1 MLFADMPSIVK
12 KRPAA
17 SDTCM
22 LRERPAANAS
32 QSPRQAATPVTLST
46 ECLEKVLEYVY
57 EGALD
62 DIQIHLH
69 VDGLRDIR
77 FREELHDSNVPAN
90 LLGRVLENGNILLCS
105 GQLPL
110 IDREKCAR
118 KNCGMTQE
126 GESLRWLFREFR
138 GQLQIRAFCVEY
150 DKLPF
155 PQENYWQGPWTTF
168 GKVLKGPYPIA
179 ALDKCLNQSLCEVAP
194 CNYRYVLCHNV
205 LTFRTLAPSEANGLV
220 ACGRMCRMSWSCD
233 EDYPKPYAEVQADD
247 VFVCACPAAVRQHCV
262 PRRCWDCFVR
272 HCTIQPFHSIAHH
285 LRAPDVN
292 LEWGA

>member
-1 MLFADMPSIVK
+1 MSRK
-12 KRPAA
+12 
-17 SDTCM
+17 
-22 LRERPAANAS
+22 RPAANAS
-32 QSPRQAATPVTLST
+32 QSPRQPATPVFVTLPK

-57 EGALD
+57 DCGDCHVE
-62 DIQIHLH
+62 DIEIYLY
-69 VDGLRDIR
+69 VGEPSADG
-77 FREELHDSNVPAN
+77 FAKELQESNVPAD
-90 LLGRVLENGNILLCS
+90 LPGRTLKNGNDALCS

-110 IDREKCAR
+110 VDREKCAR
-118 KNCGMTQE
+118 KNLGIAQE
-126 GESLRWLFREFR
+126 NLAHDSFRWLFREFCDVER
-138 GQLQIRAFCVEY
+138 DSIRLQARCFYIRHVDEQLKCWPELE
-150 DKLPF
+150 D
-155 PQENYWQGPWTTF
+155 YWQGYWMTI
-168 GKVLKGPYPIA
+168 GKVLEDPYPLA

-272 HCTIQPFHSIAHH
+272 HCTIQPFHSISHH